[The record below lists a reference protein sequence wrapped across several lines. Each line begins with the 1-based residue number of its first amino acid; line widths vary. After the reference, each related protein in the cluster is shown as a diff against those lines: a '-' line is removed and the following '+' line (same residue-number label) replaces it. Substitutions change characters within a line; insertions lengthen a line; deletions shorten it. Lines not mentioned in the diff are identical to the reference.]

1 MPLDRSSAGANRRGV
16 IGWSCVIGGGCTERG
31 AIGGPEYH
39 RAGRG
44 GVAAKLHYAAQYA
57 DPATVSVAAY
67 ARADD

>member
-1 MPLDRSSAGANRRGV
+1 MPLDRCSAGANRRGA
-16 IGWSCVIGGGCTERG
+16 IGWSCVIGGSRTERA

-44 GVAAKLHYAAQYA
+44 DVAAKLYYAAQYA
-57 DPATVSVAAY
+57 GPATVSVAAY